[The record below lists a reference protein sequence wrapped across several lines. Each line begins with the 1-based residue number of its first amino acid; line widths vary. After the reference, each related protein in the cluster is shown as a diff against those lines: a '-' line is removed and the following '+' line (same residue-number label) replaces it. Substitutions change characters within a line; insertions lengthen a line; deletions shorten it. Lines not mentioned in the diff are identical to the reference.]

1 MGKKNQ
7 LSAVQKQSIL
17 LLHEEGYQQKSI
29 ATRVGVSASTV
40 CRVIHSENPF
50 QVGERTGR
58 PRVTSRHV
66 DSKLKRLVE
75 SNPTITSAK
84 AKHEVPELAV
94 VSARTIRRI
103 LTSRLDLPSR
113 KVSKNHLC
121 PKTAVKKRIE
131 FCKKYQS
138 WTKERWPEVL
148 FSDASTFKQFTN
160 TNRFVR

>member
-7 LSAVQKQSIL
+7 LTAVQKQSIL

-29 ATRVGVSASTV
+29 ATRVGVSTSTV

-66 DSKLKRLVE
+66 DSKLKRLVQ

-121 PKTAVKKRIE
+121 PKLQLKKELNFVKKI
-131 FCKKYQS
+131 S
-138 WTKERWPEVL
+138 ILDERTVVR
-148 FSDASTFKQFTN
+148 STFL
-160 TNRFVR
+160 